1 MECGSYQLIKK
12 SSECRA
18 RRGRVYTARG
28 VIDTPVFMPVGTQG
42 SVKGVAVEFLK
53 SSGAQ
58 IILANSYHLYL
69 RPGTE
74 VIKKAG
80 GIQKFNSWNSPMLT
94 DSGGFQML
102 SLSDIRKITEDG
114 AEFQSHIDGSKHFFS
129 PEKSMQVQK
138 DIGADIIMC
147 FDECAPYRSD
157 YGYAKNSMEL
167 SLKWAKRCKE
177 EFYKDDSYKTQSL
190 FGIIQGSVYN
200 DLRIKST
207 REMLNVDFA
216 GYAIGGLSV
225 GEPKKDM
232 HSVLENVLPVI
243 PENKARYLMGVGMP
257 EDLWECVE
265 RGIDMFDCVIPTR
278 NGRNGQVFTSLGKIN
293 LRNAEF
299 KKDFSPLD
307 PACACPACTGYSK
320 AYLNHLIISRETL
333 YLSLL
338 SLHNIYFM
346 VNSMLK
352 IRKSLENDT
361 FFKSKKEFF
370 EKYYSRNKFSRNLYS
385 EK

>member
-1 MECGSYQLIKK
+1 MECGSYQLIRK
-12 SSECRA
+12 SSECKA
-18 RRGRVYTARG
+18 RCGKVYTARG
-28 VIDTPVFMPVGTQG
+28 IIDTPVFMPVGTQG
-42 SVKGVAVEFLK
+42 SVKGVTAEFLK
-53 SSGAQ
+53 NSGVQ

-94 DSGGFQML
+94 DSGGFQIF
-102 SLSDIRKITEDG
+102 SLRDIRKITGEG
-114 AEFQSHIDGSKHFFS
+114 AEFRSHIDGSKHFFS

-147 FDECAPYRSD
+147 FDECAPYCSD
-157 YGYAKNSMEL
+157 YRYAKNSMEL
-167 SLKWAKRCKE
+167 SLKWAKKCKK

-207 REMLNVDFA
+207 REMLNVGFT
-216 GYAIGGLSV
+216 GYAVGGLSV

-232 HSVLENVLPVI
+232 YSVLESVLPLI
-243 PENKARYLMGVGMP
+243 PENKARYLMGVGAP

-265 RGIDMFDCVIPTR
+265 RGIDMFDCVLPTR

-299 KKDFSPLD
+299 KKDFNSLD
-307 PACACPACTGYSK
+307 PDCACPVCIGYSK
-320 AYLNHLIISRETL
+320 AYLNHLIRSREIL
-333 YLSLL
+333 YLNLL
-338 SLHNIYFM
+338 PLHNIYFI
-346 VNSMLK
+346 VDLVLK

-361 FFKSKKEFF
+361 FFKSKKSFF
-370 EKYYSRNKFSRNLYS
+370 EKYYSRNLCSK
-385 EK
+385 K

>member
-12 SSECRA
+12 SSECKA
-18 RRGRVYTARG
+18 RLGKVYTTRG
-28 VIDTPVFMPVGTQG
+28 IINTPVFMPVGTQG
-42 SVKGVAVEFLK
+42 SVKGVSIEFMHD
-53 SSGAQ
+53 SGAQ

-74 VIKKAG
+74 IIKKAG
-80 GIQKFNSWNSPMLT
+80 GIQKFNSWNKPMLT
-94 DSGGFQML
+94 DSGGFQVF
-102 SLSDIRKITEDG
+102 SLNDIRKISEKG
-114 AEFQSHIDGSKHFFS
+114 VEFKSHIDGSKHFFS
-129 PEKSMQVQK
+129 PEKSIQVQK

-147 FDECAPYRSD
+147 FDECTPYPLD
-157 YGYAKNSMEL
+157 YEYAKKSMEL
-167 SLKWAKRCKE
+167 SLGWAKRCKE
-177 EFYKDDSYKTQSL
+177 EFCKGISNKTQAL

-207 REMLNVDFA
+207 QEMLKIDFT

-225 GEPKKDM
+225 GEPKKYM
-232 HSVLENVLPVI
+232 HSVLENTLPVI

-278 NGRNGQVFTSLGKIN
+278 NGRNGQVFTNYGKIN
-293 LRNAEF
+293 IRNAEF
-299 KKDFSPLD
+299 REDFSPLD
-307 PACACPACTGYSK
+307 PDCNCPACMGYSK
-320 AYLNHLIISRETL
+320 AYLNHLVRAQETL
-333 YLSLL
+333 YLTLL
-338 SLHNIYFM
+338 SLHNIYFI
-346 VNSMLK
+346 VNLMSN

-370 EKYYSRNKFSRNLYS
+370 EKYYLKNKS
-385 EK
+385 

>member
-18 RRGRVYTARG
+18 RLGKVYTERG

-42 SVKGVAVEFLK
+42 SVKGVAAEFLK
-53 SSGAQ
+53 SFGVQ

-69 RPGTE
+69 RPGIE

-94 DSGGFQML
+94 DSGGFQMF

-147 FDECAPYRSD
+147 FDECVPYCSD
-157 YGYAKNSMEL
+157 YEYTKNSMEL

-200 DLRIKST
+200 DLRIKSA
-207 REMLNVDFA
+207 REMLNIGFT
-216 GYAIGGLSV
+216 GYAIGGLSI

-232 HSVLENVLPVI
+232 HSFLKNVLPVL

-299 KKDFSPLD
+299 KKDFSSLD
-307 PACACPACTGYSK
+307 PDCTCPACTGYSK
-320 AYLNHLIISRETL
+320 AYLNHLVRSRETL

-346 VNSMLK
+346 VDLMLK
-352 IRKSLENDT
+352 IRKSLKNDI
-361 FFKSKKEFF
+361 FF
-370 EKYYSRNKFSRNLYS
+370 
-385 EK
+385 